1 MTGRRPSLRA
11 LSPAVS
17 EQAARGE
24 PMHEPPA
31 PSVAGPVRPGAVA
44 SDAVGAVEAGGRARP
59 AFWRSPFFPIWPATA
74 LLFLVSP
81 LLAPGSLDHSA
92 LLGMLP
98 FAAILAIVAAGQTL
112 VVQQRGLDL
121 AVPGVFSLAAVLV
134 AKAGAGDNG
143 KLPVALLLVA
153 AMCVVAGLVSGLVI
167 TRLGITPLIA
177 TLGVNALLTGAL
189 LQYSGGAA
197 PQASPPELTTLAGG
211 KVLGVPNT
219 VLVAIVVIAAAT
231 FVVRR
236 TTLGRR
242 FVATGASPRAAFA
255 AGIHVRRQETL
266 TYVVAALLY
275 GAAGVLLAG
284 FLQTP
289 GLQPGESYLLPSIA
303 AVVLGGTSLA
313 GGNGS
318 VAATA
323 VGALFLTQLG
333 QVVLGMGAATSVQFL
348 IQGAIVALGMGLRNV
363 PWARL
368 RPVNTKNSRRRV

>member
-17 EQAARGE
+17 EQAARSE
-24 PMHEPPA
+24 PMMEPPA
-31 PSVAGPVRPGAVA
+31 PVPAAGERA
-44 SDAVGAVEAGGRARP
+44 SAGGR

-74 LLFLVSP
+74 VLFLVSP

-98 FAAILAIVAAGQTL
+98 FAAILAIAAAGQTL

-143 KLPVALLLVA
+143 KLPVAL
-153 AMCVVAGLVSGLVI
+153 
-167 TRLGITPLIA
+167 GITPLIA

-197 PQASPPELTTLAGG
+197 PQASPPELTKLAGG
-211 KVLGVPNT
+211 KVLGIPNT
-219 VLVAIVVIAAAT
+219 VLVAIAVIAAAT